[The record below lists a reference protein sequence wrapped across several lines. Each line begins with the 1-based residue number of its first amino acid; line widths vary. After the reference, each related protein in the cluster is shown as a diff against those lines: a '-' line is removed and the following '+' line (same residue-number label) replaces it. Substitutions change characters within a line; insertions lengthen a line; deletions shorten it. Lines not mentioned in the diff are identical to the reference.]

1 MKQFDMGDNKVT
13 HNLNGATFFVELP
26 TKGAF
31 YPEEHPF
38 YNKEKIEV
46 KMLTTK
52 EEEILTNTSYIQNEV
67 VIDKLLE
74 NIVLEP
80 NFNPKE
86 IFNAD
91 QLAILIATRID
102 AYDEEYPV
110 LLDCEACGAKIDHT
124 ISLEKVLDNVK
135 ESTIEKTD
143 HGTLIVELP
152 KSKKTVEYKVLL
164 PADIASIERS
174 VDKMKKMDIKTN
186 FLDEFYKRI
195 IVSVDGSLDPQEKS
209 SLIKNLKIKDSR
221 YLTACYSKSLP
232 DIDTTFTATCPSCQK
247 EQEGGMPFQA
257 NFFFPEF

>member
-1 MKQFDMGDNKVT
+1 MKQFDMGGESPA

-26 TKGAF
+26 TKGLF

-38 YNKEKIEV
+38 HNKEKIEV

-52 EEEILTNTSYIQNEV
+52 EEEILTNTSYIENNV
-67 VIDKLLE
+67 VINKLLD

-80 NFNPKE
+80 NFNSKE
-86 IFNAD
+86 IFSAD

-110 LLDCEACGAKIDHT
+110 TIDCEACGEEIKHI
-124 ISLEKVLDNVK
+124 INLENILNNVV
-135 ESTIEKTD
+135 ETSIEKTD
-143 HGTLIVELP
+143 HGTLICELP
-152 KSKKTVEYKVLL
+152 KSNKTVEYKVLL
-164 PADIASIERS
+164 PAEIASIERS
-174 VDKMKKMDIKTN
+174 VEKMNKMNINTN

-195 IVSVDGSLDPQEKS
+195 VVSVDGSQDPQEKS
-209 SLIKNLKIKDSR
+209 NFVKNLKIKDSR
-221 YLTACYSKSLP
+221 YLTDCYSKSLP
-232 DIDTTFTATCPSCQK
+232 NLNTTFKVACPSCQK